1 LNSATLSDWKHLF
14 LKINSVFDQ
23 MKEILNK
30 GASLRFILRQTDPS
44 KFVVIINNGK
54 EETRLLVDLTMVPIL
69 QCT

>member
-1 LNSATLSDWKHLF
+1 
-14 LKINSVFDQ
+14 

-54 EETRLLVDLTMVPIL
+54 EETRLLLDLTENGSHITMYRNAYGKRQSGLPS
-69 QCT
+69 

>member
-1 LNSATLSDWKHLF
+1 
-14 LKINSVFDQ
+14 